1 MVALSKSK
9 YCGLWQCPK
18 IAWLRKY
25 RPGALVLDDSV
36 LSRMEA
42 GNEVGDLAMG
52 LFGDYVEVTAYDGE
66 KLDLAKM
73 IADTRTEMEK
83 ETPVICEAS
92 FSHNGLYCA
101 VDILKKDGDG
111 WAIYEVKSSTKHQKD
126 DGTYEDD
133 KEVYIADISYQKYV
147 LEHCGV
153 KVTGTYLICLNGDYV
168 FDGTLDLNRLF
179 FISDAAE
186 AVNKRADE
194 KMASYSK
201 RIANVEEE
209 GREIIKAS
217 KQQADAQAQ
226 IIIEEARKQ
235 ASDIIAKAERTIEQ
249 ERLAATEEM
258 RKEIA
263 SIAML
268 AAEQIVGKEIDNVG
282 QDAIIDQVIEDARSA
297 KWQN

>member
-1 MVALSKSK
+1 MEMTQ
-9 YCGLWQCPK
+9 GLIEFNWSSLMILCNVF
-18 IAWLRKY
+18 ILYIILRKFFWEKIKKFM
-25 RPGALVLDDSV
+25 DD
-36 LSRMEA
+36 RA
-42 GNEVGDLAMG
+42 A
-52 LFGDYVEVTAYDGE
+52 
-66 KLDLAKM
+66 
-73 IADTRTEMEK
+73 
-83 ETPVICEAS
+83 
-92 FSHNGLYCA
+92 A
-101 VDILKKDGDG
+101 VQD
-111 WAIYEVKSSTKHQKD
+111 AI
-126 DGTYEDD
+126 
-133 KEVYIADISYQKYV
+133 
-147 LEHCGV
+147 
-153 KVTGTYLICLNGDYV
+153 
-168 FDGTLDLNRLF
+168 
-179 FISDAAE
+179 DAAE

-249 ERLAATEEM
+249 ERIAATEEM

>member
-1 MVALSKSK
+1 M
-9 YCGLWQCPK
+9 Q
-18 IAWLRKY
+18 
-25 RPGALVLDDSV
+25 D
-36 LSRMEA
+36 
-42 GNEVGDLAMG
+42 
-52 LFGDYVEVTAYDGE
+52 
-66 KLDLAKM
+66 
-73 IADTRTEMEK
+73 
-83 ETPVICEAS
+83 
-92 FSHNGLYCA
+92 
-101 VDILKKDGDG
+101 
-111 WAIYEVKSSTKHQKD
+111 AI
-126 DGTYEDD
+126 
-133 KEVYIADISYQKYV
+133 
-147 LEHCGV
+147 
-153 KVTGTYLICLNGDYV
+153 
-168 FDGTLDLNRLF
+168 
-179 FISDAAE
+179 DAAE

>member
-1 MVALSKSK
+1 MEMTQ
-9 YCGLWQCPK
+9 GLIEFNWSSLMILCNVF
-18 IAWLRKY
+18 ILYIILRKFFWEKIKKFM
-25 RPGALVLDDSV
+25 DD
-36 LSRMEA
+36 RA
-42 GNEVGDLAMG
+42 A
-52 LFGDYVEVTAYDGE
+52 
-66 KLDLAKM
+66 
-73 IADTRTEMEK
+73 
-83 ETPVICEAS
+83 
-92 FSHNGLYCA
+92 A
-101 VDILKKDGDG
+101 VQD
-111 WAIYEVKSSTKHQKD
+111 AI
-126 DGTYEDD
+126 
-133 KEVYIADISYQKYV
+133 
-147 LEHCGV
+147 
-153 KVTGTYLICLNGDYV
+153 
-168 FDGTLDLNRLF
+168 
-179 FISDAAE
+179 DAAE